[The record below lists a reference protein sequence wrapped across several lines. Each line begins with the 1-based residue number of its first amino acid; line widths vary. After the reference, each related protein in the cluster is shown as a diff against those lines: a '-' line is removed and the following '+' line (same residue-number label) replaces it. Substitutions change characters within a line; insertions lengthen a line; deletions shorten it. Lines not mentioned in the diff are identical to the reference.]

1 MFAIRCK
8 KHGIFPTVEKWK
20 DGTWSKIICEECKK
34 EYEKAG
40 LYYPER
46 YAYCGKLRRNRNG
59 AIKNWNE
66 DNE

>member
-8 KHGIFPTVEKWK
+8 KHGIFPMDKRRDDGCRNVIMCEK
-20 DGTWSKIICEECKK
+20 CKK

-40 LYYPER
+40 LNYPEK
-46 YAYCGKLRRNRNG
+46 YMYGGKLRRNRNG

-66 DNE
+66 NNK